1 MSNMRRIK
9 PLIILVVVLFVV
21 SSCDDEIFG
30 PRSFQ
35 GVWKAT
41 EYDSDYSSMTFEVG
55 IDYFPGD
62 SSRVLIGNFSNLG
75 LDYDVTAD
83 LSGLDLTIPF
93 QSVDGRGGRFRISGS
108 GRASSNI
115 RRIDLNY
122 EVDGDEFTAV
132 FTK

>member
-1 MSNMRRIK
+1 MLDMQRLK
-9 PLIILVVVLFVV
+9 PLILLVIVLFTA

-30 PRSFQ
+30 PRTFQ

-41 EYDSDYSSMTFEVG
+41 EYDSDYNPMTFEVG
-55 IDYFPGD
+55 IDYYPGD
-62 SSRVLIGNFSNLG
+62 SSRILIGNFSNLG
-75 LDYDVTAD
+75 LDYDVTAN

-93 QSVDGRGGRFRISGS
+93 QSVDGRGGKFRISGS
-108 GRASSNI
+108 GRASTNI
-115 RRIDLNY
+115 RRIDLDY